1 MLPRFRPDQY
11 LSLAIIIITV
21 LFLPTRIV
29 AAQPPKPIVQLK
41 PFPELNQNLLL
52 ALPPSSQ
59 FNPNALTITARSAL
73 AIDLKNPSI
82 LYEKA
87 ATKQYPQ
94 ASLTKLM
101 TALVVRDLYQPD
113 QIIEIKLEDL

>member
-11 LSLAIIIITV
+11 LSLAIIIVTV

-41 PFPELNQNLLL
+41 PFPEL
-52 ALPPSSQ
+52 
-59 FNPNALTITARSAL
+59 NPNALTITARSAL

-101 TALVVRDLYQPD
+101 TALVVRDLYQSD
-113 QIIEIKLEDL
+113 KIIEIKPEDLTEG